1 MAFHTVRQG
10 ECLSRIALRYGFTDW
25 RVVYDHAEN
34 AEFRRKRPDPN
45 IVYPGDR
52 LFVPD
57 RKPKSEP
64 CATGRLHRFQLS
76 APKKLLRLAVEDLA
90 GERMANASYV
100 LVVEGATYEGT
111 TDAEGVMEQAVP
123 VDAEGG
129 TLQVGALL
137 WPLKIG
143 HLNPLDEAPDEG
155 ISGIQARLR
164 NLGYDPGPVDHVLGR
179 RTRAAVRAF
188 QRDNPPLEVDGICG
202 PETRAKLVERHGC

>member
-45 IVYPGDR
+45 IIYPGDR

-57 RKPKSEP
+57 RQPKSEP

-76 APKKLLRLAVEDLA
+76 VPKKLLRLAVEDLA
-90 GERMANASYV
+90 GERRANAPYV
-100 LVVEGATYEGT
+100 LVVEGTTYEGT
-111 TDAEGVMEQAVP
+111 TDADGVVEQTVP
-123 VDAEGG
+123 VNAESG
-129 TLQVGALL
+129 TLQVGALH

-179 RTRAAVRAF
+179 RTRAAIRAF
-188 QRDNPPLEVDGICG
+188 QRDNPPLDVDGICG